1 MNSQKRSTVVFG
13 ILFAAAVLFFIVAFS
28 IAMSG
33 GDETTEQ
40 IPDDAFVINEMR
52 VEIDWNNDR
61 SCKIKQKLNVV
72 FDEPRHGIYVDIPV
86 NSGERIRN
94 LNVNVT
100 DGDGYYVR
108 YEISHE
114 ASNRIVRVKVGD
126 PNVYLNKDDK
136 LFCNIEYDYL
146 TPEHPEN
153 KNALDI
159 NAIGSGWRCYILNAF
174 VTVNFPTAINDSA
187 VTVWIGGD
195 EQPNASLTNG
205 GKTVELTIGRLTP
218 YSGVRV
224 KAIMP
229 NGVLKGSGF
238 EGLVTVVI
246 GAVLVVAAIL
256 MMVFLGKD
264 KPLTPVVGYYPP
276 QIDGKDGRKRRM
288 LPVQLGK
295 IIDGTCS
302 SSDVTSLI
310 FYWASEGYISIEDTE
325 DDTYLIKLKDLD
337 PVTEYEREL
346 FSELFEFGRKV
357 KSRKN
362 NDGEIKTRVSV
373 SRLSGKFA
381 DKINAVK
388 AGVNSE
394 YGGEFFRVGFTVL
407 SVCMAIAAALFA
419 VLGSVLCTL
428 RIASGFYNPIG
439 VITVIPVVLAYVLGT
454 MLAKTYFKLGDMLR
468 MLFLALYL
476 IAVILACIAV
486 MLVVPTDAM
495 LWTEK
500 AIFAVCVGATA
511 AIAPFLTRRSDEY
524 TEQLNE
530 VIGFRNFLRDAQKS
544 ELEMMLKD
552 DPQYYYNIL
561 PYANV
566 LGVSKIWQD
575 KFAALSIEPPTYY
588 SGRHIS
594 VFDIYVVSRL
604 SDSVSSSLTYTPPKV
619 SSGSFSGGGHSGG
632 GGFGG
637 GGFGGGGGG
646 SW

>member
-13 ILFAAAVLFFIVAFS
+13 ILFAAAVLFFIVTFS
-28 IAMSG
+28 IALSG
-33 GDETTEQ
+33 GDETTAKE
-40 IPDDAFVINEMR
+40 IDTAFYINEMR
-52 VEIDWNNDR
+52 VDVDWSNDR
-61 SCKIKQKLNVV
+61 SCKIKQELDVV
-72 FDEPRHGIYVDIPV
+72 FAVPRHGIYVDIPV

-94 LNVNVT
+94 LNVDVK
-100 DGDGYYVR
+100 DGDGYYVP

-114 ASNRIVRVKVGD
+114 ASNRIVRAKIGD

-136 LFCNIEYDYL
+136 LFCTIEYDYL

-159 NAIGSGWRCYILNAF
+159 NAVGTGWSCYIRNAV
-174 VTVNFPTAINDSA
+174 VTVNFPTAVQDSA
-187 VTVWIGGD
+187 VTVWVAGN
-195 EQPNASLTNG
+195 ERPFTLENG
-205 GKTVELTIGRLTP
+205 GKTVTITRMLTP
-218 YSGVRV
+218 YEGIRV

-229 NGVLKGSGF
+229 NGVLKGNGF
-238 EGLVTVVI
+238 EGIITVVI

-256 MMVFLGKD
+256 LMVFLGKD

-295 IIDGTCS
+295 IIDGKCS

-357 KSRKN
+357 KSKKN

-407 SVCMAIAAALFA
+407 SVCIAIAAALFA

-439 VITVIPVVLAYVLGT
+439 VITVVPVVLAYVLGS
-454 MLAKTYFKLGDMLR
+454 MLARSYFKLGDMLR
-468 MLFLALYL
+468 MLLLALYL
-476 IAVILACIAV
+476 IVVVLACVAV

-530 VIGFRNFLRDAQKS
+530 VIGFRNFLRDVEKPQ
-544 ELEMMLKD
+544 LEMMLKD

-575 KFAALSIEPPTYY
+575 KFAGLSIEPPTYY

-619 SSGSFSGGGHSGG
+619 SSGSFSGGGHSSGG
-632 GGFGG
+632 HSGC